1 MARGIL
7 TDEEI
12 QILSQ
17 NKYVEDISSH
27 SIKYTYEFKCHFITE
42 LQAGK
47 KPTQIFR
54 EAGLDPAILGSK
66 RIERATARWK
76 ESYSQNGFAGFQ
88 HRAAVAKN
96 SKAQKAIVKKQ
107 RETILRLRESKD
119 AIISTLEQEKRNIR
133 ASKNNVISELR
144 QNNQKIKAS
153 KNAVI
158 TNLRYSKNEIIS
170 DLKQDKRNLR
180 ASKNEIISDLKQ
192 DKRNLRASKTEA
204 IASLKEQQAIQLA
217 NEYAKRIEQLEKLKN
232 EMEAKLLAQQENNK
246 QLEIQVEALK
256 KVGSLEGRRLKGQLL
271 TRKNLCE
278 LIKTTA
284 EHYPGIACV
293 KGLCKALN
301 VPRSSYYYYIS
312 SQSGRTEKE
321 ELDLQALHYIKL
333 AFNSNPYYKK
343 GSRSLKTVL
352 KNKFGIIFNRKRL
365 QRLMRKYNIVCP
377 MKSTN
382 PYKGIWK
389 ANKEDRIVPNLL
401 QRRFKPGI
409 PNMVY
414 LTDITYIRYRQG
426 FAYLS
431 IVIDSQTTE
440 PVAYKL
446 SRSLKED
453 FVLDTLKQLSKLPF
467 ANGALIHS
475 DQGVHYTCKAFRTA
489 VKKLGLIQSMSRKG
503 NCLDNALC
511 ESFFGHMK
519 QEVKF
524 DENSSFEEL
533 QSVIDS
539 YIYFNRYERYQENLK
554 QKTPFEYSRY
564 LQLAA

>member
-7 TDEEI
+7 TEEEI
-12 QILSQ
+12 KILSQ
-17 NKYVEDISSH
+17 NKYVEIVSSH
-27 SIKYTYEFKCHFITE
+27 SIKYTYKFKCHFITE

-76 ESYSQNGFAGFQ
+76 ESYSQNGFEGFL
-88 HRAAVAKN
+88 HRVAVAKN
-96 SKAQKAIVKKQ
+96 SKAQKAIIKRQK
-107 RETILRLRESKD
+107 ETIQCIRESKNTTI
-119 AIISTLEQEKRNIR
+119 ATLKQDKRNIR
-133 ASKNNVISELR
+133 ASKNE
-144 QNNQKIKAS
+144 
-153 KNAVI
+153 
-158 TNLRYSKNEIIS
+158 T
-170 DLKQDKRNLR
+170 
-180 ASKNEIISDLKQ
+180 
-192 DKRNLRASKTEA
+192 
-204 IASLKEQQAIQLA
+204 IASLKEQKAIQLA

-256 KVGSLEGRRLKGQLL
+256 KAGSLEGRRLKGQLL

-284 EHYPGIACV
+284 EHHPGIACV

-301 VPRSSYYYYIS
+301 IPRSSYYYYIS
-312 SQSGRTEKE
+312 SQNGRAEKE
-321 ELDLQALHYIKL
+321 ERDLQALHCIKL

-343 GSRSLKTVL
+343 GSRSLRTVL
-352 KNKFGIIFNRKRL
+352 KNKFDIIFNRKRI
-365 QRLMRKYNIVCP
+365 QRIMRKYNIICP

-409 PNMVY
+409 PNSVY

-524 DENSSFEEL
+524 DENCSFEEL
-533 QSVIDS
+533 QSVVDS
-539 YIYFNRYERYQENLK
+539 YIHFYRYERYQENLK

-564 LQLAA
+564 LQLAV